1 MFIAAVFTTA
11 MTWEQPKCLMTD
23 ERIKKMWCIYI
34 YRENSAT
41 KRKKMGV
48 ICKDVDGPRV
58 CYTERRK
65 SEREKQILYI
75 NAYMWN
81 LEKGYR

>member
-1 MFIAAVFTTA
+1 MVY
-11 MTWEQPKCLMTD
+11 
-23 ERIKKMWCIYI
+23 IYI
-34 YRENSAT
+34 ERELSY
-41 KRKKMGV
+41 KKKKKGV